1 MGVGQRSS
9 LMRKLFL
16 QLTATSG
23 EEVLDGQ
30 DTLNSPDTAERKN
43 QACPRPPAG

>member
-23 EEVLDGQ
+23 EEVPDERN
-30 DTLNSPDTAERKN
+30 TLNSLDTAERTD
-43 QACPRPPAG
+43 QPCG